1 MDIQQI
7 AIWFTGKGWMLQA
20 FLIILASL
28 ILHYI
33 ETRVYK
39 RVFARLQ
46 KTRTIWDDALVYAM
60 HKPLGLLIWV
70 LGISFAG
77 EIVGAHAEE
86 DFIFTMISPVREFA
100 ILLVFVWF
108 LIRFISYIED
118 SMIKKVRAKK
128 YEALDRTTVHAL
140 CQIFRAAVIIT
151 AILIGLQIF
160 GIPISGVIAFG
171 GVGGLAAGFA
181 AKDMLANFFGG
192 LMIYL
197 DRPFSVGDWVRSP
210 DKNIEG
216 TVEHIGWRLT
226 RIRTFDKRPLF
237 VPNGMFSTIS
247 IENPSRMTNRRIKE
261 TINLR
266 YDDATKVADILQDI
280 EKMLHTHPAIDTE
293 QTLMVNLIA
302 CASWSLDFM
311 IYAFTKTTNWV
322 EYRAVRQDVFLKM
335 LEIITAHKAECA
347 FPTSTIHIPEGV
359 STK

>member
-7 AIWFTGKGWMLQA
+7 SMWLVGKGWMLQA
-20 FLIILASL
+20 FLIVLASL
-28 ILHYI
+28 ILHFI
-33 ETRVYK
+33 ETKIYK
-39 RVFARLQ
+39 RIFSRLQ
-46 KTRTIWDDALVYAM
+46 KTRTIWDDALLYAM

-70 LGISFAG
+70 LGISFAA
-77 EIVGAHAEE
+77 EIVAVHAK
-86 DFIFTMISPVREFA
+86 DKIIFTMISPVREFA

-118 SMIKKVRAKK
+118 SIIKKVKAKK
-128 YEALDRTTVHAL
+128 YEGLDRTTVHAL

-197 DRPFSVGDWVRSP
+197 DRPFSVGDWIRSP
-210 DKNIEG
+210 DKEIEG

-247 IENPSRMTNRRIKE
+247 IENPSRMSNRRIKAV
-261 TINLR
+261 INLR
-266 YDDATKVADILQDI
+266 YDDATKVAVILRDI
-280 EKMLHTHPAIDTE
+280 EEMLRSHPEIDTE
-293 QTLMVNLIA
+293 QTLMVNLIE

-311 IYAFTKTTNWV
+311 IYTFTKTTNWV
-322 EYRAVRQDVFLKM
+322 KFQAVQQDVFIKV
-335 LEIITAHKAECA
+335 LEIVAKHKAECA

-359 STK
+359 TTK